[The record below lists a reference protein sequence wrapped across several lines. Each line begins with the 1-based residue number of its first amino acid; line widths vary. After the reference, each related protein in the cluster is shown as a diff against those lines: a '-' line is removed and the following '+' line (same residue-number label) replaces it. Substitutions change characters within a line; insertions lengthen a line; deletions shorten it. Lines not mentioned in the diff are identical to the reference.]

1 MKLNNSLIRIYKY
14 IKEYEQRFL
23 GVFIIFTITEI
34 LYCFLNAII
43 PKMMVE
49 TLYFDKEETHFT
61 EIFLFFLVSMCLL
74 GYIKTITL
82 NISNSKITRIKNHYA
97 KKLFEKITNLKY
109 QYIEDAD
116 FLNNNNSTFSVVEDY
131 DGGIEGVCHILF
143 SLPANFI
150 LCIFFVGILGKLN
163 LIIVLALL
171 IDWAIKLKIYKRFSN
186 RMYSKKQD
194 IGNSKRHMNYYYKIS
209 NDFNFG
215 KDIRLFK
222 IKKNILNDYIKEIN
236 KYIQTLKKLYKIQL
250 NLENIDILFGI
261 VCDFIMVGILIFS
274 VWKGTVSIPNFT
286 MYITII
292 NMLKTSLQ
300 NTNED
305 ISKLL
310 CELPYIDDFFKFIDE
325 GDLDESNSHNP
336 IELKN
341 NLRIKLENVSFKY
354 PNSDKLVLDHM
365 NFEINAGE
373 KIAIVGANGTGK
385 STIVKLL
392 MKFYSPSDGIIKVN
406 DIDIKEIDINYLRS
420 LYSVIFQDIC
430 IYPFSI
436 QENITCCEEN
446 FDERKLEISLKN
458 TNLYEKIERL
468 QNGAKSK
475 LIKSFHPEG
484 IDLSGG
490 EKQKMAIARAIY
502 KDAPIA
508 IFDEP
513 TSALDAIAE
522 EDLYKRLCYL
532 LENKTV
538 IFISHRLT
546 SICFCDKIILFKDG
560 TVAESGTYTE
570 LMQLKGEFYKM
581 FKAQGKYYEI

>member
-1 MKLNNSLIRIYKY
+1 M
-14 IKEYEQRFL
+14 
-23 GVFIIFTITEI
+23 
-34 LYCFLNAII
+34 
-43 PKMMVE
+43 
-49 TLYFDKEETHFT
+49 
-61 EIFLFFLVSMCLL
+61 
-74 GYIKTITL
+74 
-82 NISNSKITRIKNHYA
+82 
-97 KKLFEKITNLKY
+97 KY

-222 IKKNILNDYIKEIN
+222 ISKNILNDYINEIN

-274 VWKGTVSIPNFT
+274 VWKGTVSIPDFT

-325 GDLDESNSHNP
+325 GDLDESNSRNP

-341 NLRIKLENVSFKY
+341 DLQIKLENVSFKY
-354 PNSDKLVLDHM
+354 PNSNKLVLDHM

-392 MKFYSPSDGIIKVN
+392 MKFYSPSDGIIKIN

-446 FDERKLEISLKN
+446 FDKRKLEVSLKN

-490 EKQKMAIARAIY
+490 EKQKLAIARAIY